1 MEPNYL
7 ADIVKIGLS
16 TLIIVLGAYYII
28 RKYFDTQYA
37 IEAFKIQNKF
47 ADQSLPL
54 KLQAYERLVL
64 FLDRIDISNMIS
76 RLITKNMRPEEII
89 NTLLIAVNQ
98 EYDFNL
104 SQQLYVSDNLWKILK
119 LTKDEIQAKIVADSS
134 GFGNDISAQ
143 ELRQKLRQSYLSW
156 ETNPI
161 PKAKLAIKNESSLII
176 PK

>member
-7 ADIVKIGLS
+7 AEIVKIGLS
-16 TLIIVLGAYYII
+16 TLIVVLGVYYMI

-37 IEAFKIQNKF
+37 LEAFKMQNKY

-64 FLDRIDISNMIS
+64 FLDRIDVSNMIS
-76 RLITKNMRPEEII
+76 RLITKNMSSEEIV
-89 NTLLIAVNQ
+89 NTLLLAVNQ

-104 SQQLYVSDNLWKILK
+104 SQQLYVSENLWKIIK
-119 LTKDEIQAKIVADSS
+119 LTKDEVQAKIIEDSNNL
-134 GFGNDISAQ
+134 GEGLSAQ
-143 ELRQKLRQSYLSW
+143 ELRKKMRASYISW
-156 ETNPI
+156 EANPI

-176 PK
+176 PS

>member
-37 IEAFKIQNKF
+37 VEALKLQNKF
-47 ADQSLPL
+47 SNQSLPL

-64 FLDRIDISNMIS
+64 FLDRIDVSNMMN
-76 RLITKNMRPEEII
+76 RLTTKNMSSQEVI
-89 NTLLIAVNQ
+89 NTLLIAVHQ
-98 EYDFNL
+98 EYDFNI
-104 SQQLYVSDNLWKILK
+104 SQQLYVSENLWKILS
-119 LTKDEIQAKIVADSS
+119 LTKDQIQAKIIADS
-134 GFGNDISAQ
+134 NTYADLSAS
-143 ELRQKLRQSYLSW
+143 ELKAKLRKSYLEW
-156 ETNPI
+156 AENPI
-161 PKAKLAIKNESSLII
+161 PKAKLALKEESSLVI